1 MHKKVVAIVG
11 RPNVGKSTFFNR
23 VVGGRFAIV
32 EDTPGVTRDRLYR
45 EAEWAGQEFILIDTG
60 GIVVE
65 GGDEITSQVYIQAKL
80 AIEEADVIVFMV
92 DGKNGLNGADEDVAN
107 LLRRTKKPVIL
118 AVNKID
124 EPKEEPNML
133 EFYSLGLGEPL
144 GLSAMRGTGAVGDLL
159 EHIVNLLNPN
169 RDANQD
175 NGKPRKSKAERV
187 AETVALEIQ
196 AEEDEAAASD
206 IKAKISLAIVGKPNV
221 GKSSI
226 VNAMIGEKRSIV
238 TDIPG
243 TTRDAIDTTITYKGR
258 EITLVDTAGI
268 RRKSRVDYGIEA
280 FSVVRSLG
288 AISRSDVVV
297 MVLDATQEIS
307 DQDQKIAAKIE
318 DAGRACVIVVNKW
331 DLIADK
337 TSRLMNEFVDRTKAE
352 LRTIAFAPVVFTSA
366 ETKQRLTK
374 ILDVAE
380 ASYAETHRRIS
391 TGLLNQVI
399 SEAVALVPPPSG
411 KRGKR
416 LKVYY
421 GTQVSTGPPTFILFV
436 NDGKLLTSSYKTYL
450 ERKLRESFGFIGTPI
465 RLALRDKKEK

>member
-32 EDTPGVTRDRLYR
+32 DDSPGVTRDRLYR
-45 EAEWAGQEFILIDTG
+45 EAEFAGEEFILIDTG
-60 GIVVE
+60 GIVIE
-65 GGDEITSQVYIQAKL
+65 GGDEITSQVYEQAKL
-80 AIEEADVIVFMV
+80 AVQEADLIVFMV
-92 DGKNGLNGADEDVAN
+92 DGKSGLNGADQDVAN
-107 LLRRTKKPVIL
+107 LLRRSKKPVLL

-133 EFYSLGLGEPL
+133 EFYSLGLGDPL
-144 GLSAMRGTGAVGDLL
+144 GVSAMRGTGAVGDLL
-159 EHIVNLLNPN
+159 EQIVNILNPE
-169 RDANQD
+169 REANSE
-175 NGKPRKSKAERV
+175 NGKARKSKAERL
-187 AETVALEIQ
+187 AETHALEKT
-196 AEEDEAAASD
+196 AMDEAAAQAE
-206 IKAKISLAIVGKPNV
+206 IKTKISLAIVGRPNV

-226 VNAMIGEKRSIV
+226 VNAMIGENRSIV

-243 TTRDAIDTTITYKGR
+243 TTRDAIDTTIVYKGR
-258 EITLVDTAGI
+258 ELTLVDTAGI

-297 MVLDATQEIS
+297 MVLDATLEIS

-318 DAGRACVIVVNKW
+318 DAGRAAVIVVNKW
-331 DLIADK
+331 DLVADK

-380 ASYAETHRRIS
+380 TAYAETHRRVS

-399 SEAVALVPPPSG
+399 AEAVALVPPPSG

-421 GTQVSTGPPTFILFV
+421 GTQVSAGPPTFVFFV

-450 ERKLRESFGFIGTPI
+450 ERKLRESFGFAGTPI
-465 RLALRDKKEK
+465 RIAMRDKKEK

>member
-436 NDGKLLTSSYKTYL
+436 NDGKLLTSSYKNYL